1 MIPRRPPTLL
11 GTSDQK
17 RHFEKRPIE
26 EKRERIS
33 SWKERV
39 SWTRDELLELSRA
52 PELVYKVLESE
63 IANETGGTEGVDSAL
78 LNKAC
83 CHLGSGTEEEK
94 RGSSGRIRDLRMR
107 PAGERAERNLT
118 EPTGIDPSVAPG
130 THPSGKTLLWQRRSA
145 CLSGTRCHFLT
156 SR

>member
-1 MIPRRPPTLL
+1 MALLPP
-11 GTSDQK
+11 GTGESQEGRVLCQSDFTEQ
-17 RHFEKRPIE
+17 
-26 EKRERIS
+26 
-33 SWKERV
+33 
-39 SWTRDELLELSRA
+39 TRCASRGSRA

-107 PAGERAERNLT
+107 PAGEQAERNLT
-118 EPTGIDPSVAPG
+118 EPTGIGIALTSVNPLRFS
-130 THPSGKTLLWQRRSA
+130 SGKAVPKTPQ
-145 CLSGTRCHFLT
+145 T
-156 SR
+156 